1 MRRSS
6 TVLTII
12 AQSIQS
18 EVDSLGLGKDGQ
30 QVRAVPPSHDYVGY
44 FDILIT
50 SQPLRSVT
58 RRLYVDGHYAQAVE
72 EAYKCLNHTV
82 KVKSKLS
89 SDGADLMQQ
98 VFSEKSPV
106 LRLNDLRTMSQRDEQ
121 TGYMMILAGCMRGI
135 RNPRAH
141 ESGLWDSPD
150 TALEFLVWANHLMKV
165 VDRAKRV
172 VKRGRL

>member
-1 MRRSS
+1 MARG
-6 TVLTII
+6 
-12 AQSIQS
+12 IQH
-18 EVDSLGLGKDGQ
+18 EADRLGLGEAELQ
-30 QVRAVPPSHDYVGY
+30 ASAVGTPQDYVGY

-82 KVKSKLS
+82 KVKCKLP

-98 VFSEKSPV
+98 AFSEKNPA
-106 LRLNDLRTMSQRDEQ
+106 LKLNHLRTTSQRDEQ

-165 VDRAKRV
+165 VGRAKRI
-172 VKRGRL
+172 VKREKPSSRTPTAAL